1 MKVQPHLNIFNPH
14 PPSQQ
19 DIFAF
24 PQFKLLPSELR
35 HEIWR
40 WGMSRNSLVSLYI
53 YLPLDKSAENYRV
66 VGYILLDLILE
77 FN

>member
-1 MKVQPHLNIFNPH
+1 MNVQPHLNIFNPH

-19 DIFAF
+19 DSIAF
-24 PQFKLLPSELR
+24 PQFKLLLPELR

-40 WGMSRNSLVSLYI
+40 WGMSRSGLVSLYI
-53 YLPLDKSAENYRV
+53 YLPLNKSAENHRV
-66 VGYILLDLILE
+66 AGYILLDLILE